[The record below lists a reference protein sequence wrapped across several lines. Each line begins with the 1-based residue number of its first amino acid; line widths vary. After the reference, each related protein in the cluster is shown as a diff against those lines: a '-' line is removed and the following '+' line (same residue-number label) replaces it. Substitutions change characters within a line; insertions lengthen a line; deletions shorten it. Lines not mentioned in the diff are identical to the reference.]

1 MPSVRALMSRDV
13 LAVESGMSIVE
24 VAQQMVSRNVGAVVV
39 VDDGR
44 LAGIMT
50 ERDLM
55 RAIARGALDAAVVRD
70 CMTKNPETI
79 EPDATTEYAAVLMI
93 HGGFRH
99 LPVTEGDQVVGMLS
113 IRDLIPVALDDSA
126 PRGV

>member
-1 MPSVRALMSRDV
+1 MPSVSDVMSRDV
-13 LAVESGMSIVE
+13 LAVESAMSVVE
-24 VAQQMVSRNVGAVVV
+24 VARAMVSRNVGAVVV
-39 VDDGR
+39 VDGGR

-55 RAIARGALDAAVVRD
+55 RAVAGGAIDGKVVGD
-70 CMTKNPETI
+70 CMTRNPETI
-79 EPDATTEYAAVLMI
+79 EPDAATEYAGVLMI

-99 LPVTEGDQVVGMLS
+99 LPVTDGDDVVGMVS
-113 IRDLIPVALDDSA
+113 IRDLIPANLDDSA

>member
-1 MPSVRALMSRDV
+1 MPSVNAVMSRDV
-13 LAVESGMSIVE
+13 LAVESGMSIEE
-24 VAQQMVSRNVGAVVV
+24 VARAMVSRNVGAVLV

-55 RAIARGALDAAVVRD
+55 RAVARGAVDAAVVGE
-70 CMTKNPETI
+70 CMTRNPETI

-99 LPVTEGDQVVGMLS
+99 LPVTEGDQVVGMIS
-113 IRDLIPVALDDSA
+113 IRDLIPTTLDDSA